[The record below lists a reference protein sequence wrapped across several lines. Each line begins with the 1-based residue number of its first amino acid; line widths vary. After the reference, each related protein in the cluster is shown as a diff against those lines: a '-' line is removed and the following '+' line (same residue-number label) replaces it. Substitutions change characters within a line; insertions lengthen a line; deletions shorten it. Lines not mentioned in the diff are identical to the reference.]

1 MDKLYL
7 SLSFFFFLQV
17 NVANT
22 SIEISKQNI
31 ARFIRILFPP
41 KSEILSN
48 MCQQGFDDALHFL
61 HRNNLIS
68 CTRCLAIQS
77 TFILSKQTPE
87 HYDPECTT
95 CSFHRDESLIDKSM
109 PETVLCAMEKYIIKK
124 SSSGFFRWLQQPA
137 LFLLRT
143 FSIPATLPC
152 DFVYAS
158 LCK

>member
-1 MDKLYL
+1 MINCDCVIIIKH
-7 SLSFFFFLQV
+7 SLQV
-17 NVANT
+17 NLANT
-22 SIEISKQNI
+22 SIELSKQNI
-31 ARFIRILFPP
+31 HRFIRILFPP
-41 KSEILSN
+41 KPEILSN

-61 HRNNLIS
+61 HRNHLIS

-95 CSFHRDESLIDKSM
+95 CSYHRDESLVDKTL
-109 PETVLCAMEKYIIKK
+109 PETVLSAMEKYIIKK
-124 SSSGFFRWLQQPA
+124 SSNGVFRWLQTPA

-143 FSIPATLPC
+143 FSIPATLPI

-158 LCK
+158 LTR